1 MICESVSICRGL
13 RLPRLTIFFL
23 ATIMNE
29 EFLWTNCRSVCVSM
43 PVAKYGQKRVMTVD
57 MNSQTHEKKVNLRT
71 GIFFAKLWHILVVD
85 LKFVARERNEKK
97 KRSYRFKSIN
107 GLLIDLS
114 RCSYSLFVTADLMN
128 IFISINVIS
137 AKLIWWCFVFVLSS
151 FNILLWMI
159 KKKKVPWIDWY
170 LVNVR

>member
-1 MICESVSICRGL
+1 
-13 RLPRLTIFFL
+13 
-23 ATIMNE
+23 MNE
-29 EFLWTNCRSVCVSM
+29 EFLWTNYRSVCVSM
-43 PVAKYGQKRVMTVD
+43 PVTKYGQKRVMTVD
-57 MNSQTHEKKVNLRT
+57 MNSQTLEKKSKSKDRY
-71 GIFFAKLWHILVVD
+71 FFCQIVTHFGGRPQVCCSW
-85 LKFVARERNEKK
+85 NEKK